1 MNMANKKL
9 NNEQGNRLRECL
21 NAKGMT
27 QKQLAEKSGYTPQ
40 HINNVIGGT
49 RNMSPQSAEVFAEIL
64 EIRKEYLLCQ
74 DNFKTFNTI
83 TEYVCKSLDASND
96 AIITLL
102 NFAGIHIAGGVIE
115 CESGDTF
122 TTSNISKICI
132 PQEDIIGNG
141 EAVEICGE
149 LQTPKSM
156 KIYVEVGEMKKEI
169 PQEILHYLYEDIT
182 DYIKFKCNKFKDKY
196 FLSGKE

>member
-1 MNMANKKL
+1 MVNREL
-9 NNEQGNRLRECL
+9 NSEQGRRLRECL
-21 NAKGMT
+21 RDKIMS
-27 QKQLAEKSGYTPQ
+27 QKELSEKSGYTPQ

-49 RNMSPQSAEVFAEIL
+49 RNMSSQSAEVFANIL
-64 EIRKEYLLCQ
+64 EVRKEYLLCQ
-74 DNFKTFNTI
+74 DDYKTFNTI
-83 TEYVCKSLDASND
+83 TEYVRKSLDTNND
-96 AIITLL
+96 AVIALL
-102 NFAGIHIAGGVIE
+102 NSAGLHITGSIIE

-122 TTSNISKICI
+122 TTSNIPKICI

-156 KIYVEVGEMKKEI
+156 KIYVEVGEIKKEI
-169 PQEILHYLYEDIT
+169 PQDFLHYLYEDIT

-196 FLSGKE
+196 FLSGKG